1 MAQTLLGQT
10 LKQKKCPDKWIQG
23 KIASTVSQER
33 IQMVFNPPGTI
44 HMGEKEAFGKILL
57 ESSKCCPSNQVL
69 TEEVLLTAHY
79 SKTSYGPFTRLT
91 LFYYSFV
98 IH

>member
-10 LKQKKCPDKWIQG
+10 LKQKKSLDKWIQG

-44 HMGEKEAFGKILL
+44 HMGE
-57 ESSKCCPSNQVL
+57 
-69 TEEVLLTAHY
+69 
-79 SKTSYGPFTRLT
+79 
-91 LFYYSFV
+91 
-98 IH
+98 

>member
-10 LKQKKCPDKWIQG
+10 LKQKKCLDKGIQG
-23 KIASTVSQER
+23 NIASTLSQER
-33 IQMVFNPPGTI
+33 IQKVFNLLVQSTG
-44 HMGEKEAFGKILL
+44 GVKGAFGKIFL

-79 SKTSYGPFTRLT
+79 SKTTYGPFTRLT